1 MLFES
6 ISLAIFC
13 FDLFQSFPSLI
24 FAGLLATLLH
34 LHQVFHIPYPIRIT
48 SHISFF
54 KEKLTLVPKTSIDK
68 QHRLQVILQVILHS
82 REYVGL
88 LKHSNSILTELFR
101 KIFKLFPY
109 SLCSV
114 LIFIRFSKI

>member
-24 FAGLLATLLH
+24 FARLLATLLH

-68 QHRLQVILQVILHS
+68 QHRLQVILHS

-88 LKHSNSILTELFR
+88 LKHSNSILTEFFR